1 LSLLPEGLPLS
12 RLRQILN
19 DKYAAH
25 YARVNAIT
33 EPAKLPSH
41 RLRTYDLMYGEFIEK
56 LPHGSRV
63 LDLGCGT
70 GQLLYWLYSHSNLN
84 PVGVDSAP
92 GQVEAVRKALPNV
105 QVFCE
110 DGLAL
115 LKKNK
120 ASFAGV
126 FCFDVLEHI
135 SGEDLCLEWMEAA
148 RDALVPGGFLICRA
162 PNAASLIA
170 CHTRYMDLTHERLF
184 TSSSLLQ
191 LFDAAGFV
199 DCRIVPAREAG
210 LLRKFRLL
218 VEYVLHWTVFLI
230 CGRTSERVFSR
241 NVSAVG
247 FKQA

>member
-1 LSLLPEGLPLS
+1 VS

-19 DKYAAH
+19 DNYAAH

-41 RLRTYDLMYGEFIEK
+41 RLRTYDLMYGEFVK
-56 LPHGSRV
+56 GLPHGSKV

-70 GQLLYWLYSHSNLN
+70 GQLLYWLNGYSNVN
-84 PVGVDSAP
+84 AVGVDSSQ
-92 GQVEAVRKALPNV
+92 GQVEAAKKALPNV
-105 QVFCE
+105 QVSCE
-110 DGLAL
+110 DGLEFL
-115 LKKNK
+115 RKNK

-135 SGEDLCLEWMEAA
+135 PGEDLCLEWLEAA
-148 RDALVPGGFLICRA
+148 QDALIPEGFLVCRA

-184 TSSSLLQ
+184 TSASLLQ
-191 LFDAAGFV
+191 LLEAAGLA
-199 DCRIVPAREAG
+199 DCRLIPAREAS
-210 LLRKFRLL
+210 LLRKFRLF
-218 VEYVLHWTVFLI
+218 VEHILHRAVFLV

-247 FKQA
+247 FKQT